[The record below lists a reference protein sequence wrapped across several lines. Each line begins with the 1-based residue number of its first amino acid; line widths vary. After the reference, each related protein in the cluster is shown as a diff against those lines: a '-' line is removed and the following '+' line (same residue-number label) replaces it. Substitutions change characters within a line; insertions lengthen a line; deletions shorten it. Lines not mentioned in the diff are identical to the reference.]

1 MDETLPW
8 GVRDPRRVPELAA
21 SVSTRPETRIP
32 HVPSGPNPVRIQ
44 STRDSVQKQVPA
56 ATEWL
61 SHPQQTHRHF
71 LHKCPLPTRWAG
83 PPVLKAS
90 SKSLCLLIDEFNP
103 FAFI

>member
-8 GVRDPRRVPELAA
+8 GVRDPRRVPELTA

-44 STRDSVQKQVPA
+44 STGDSVQKQDPA

-61 SHPQQTHRHF
+61 SHPQQTRRHF
-71 LHKCPLPTRWAG
+71 LHKRPPPTRWAG
-83 PPVLKAS
+83 PRLES
-90 SKSLCLLIDEFNP
+90 FIEESLPFN
-103 FAFI
+103 